1 MKDFLFQTVYAQ
13 GIKGSPT
20 TANNSVGGGRG
31 ISFDSFLHNI
41 NDQIITPIIYLLFAL
56 ATVYFL
62 YGVFQFVRNAESPD
76 KRSEGAKSM
85 IWGIVGLFIM
95 LSVKGIINLI
105 LRTIGAI

>member
-13 GIKGSPT
+13 APGDSPVT
-20 TANNSVGGGRG
+20 KSSVGSSGRG
-31 ISFDSFLHNI
+31 ISFDSFFTNI

-56 ATVYFL
+56 AAIYFL
-62 YGVFQFVRNAESPD
+62 YGVFLFVKNAESPD